1 MLEEYNKELHEN
13 LLQTVACIENM
24 ETELQCTKAELVS
37 CKEKYRRSA
46 FKLYMLYHEK
56 QNIFCMQF
64 LKMTPPT
71 LSFFV

>member
-46 FKLYMLYHEK
+46 FKLYMLCYHEK
-56 QNIFCMQF
+56 QTF
-64 LKMTPPT
+64 LHVVLKNDNTP
-71 LSFFV
+71 LSLFV